1 MSDTLDVSELQQIHE
16 EMCLAWSID
25 PRRDVRDVTE
35 RWMGDKRPPWDPIW
49 NDFMVE
55 LPYDMHII
63 PIYQLLFPRLSVLS
77 FNDMIY
83 IPLTADHIKA
93 VKREIDRL
101 SEESVYGEPDSGEYG
116 EPDSGD
122 EEFEDDIYQY
132 IYTEEE
138 LDEELARIHNL
149 EPRALF
155 QDEPGPTH
163 QEHMECCR
171 RGLSIIEESME
182 SGEAINEGQY
192 IELANIFKRLSV

>member
-25 PRRDVRDVTE
+25 LRRDVRDVTE
-35 RWMGDKRPPWDPIW
+35 RWMSDERPPWDPIW

-77 FNDMIY
+77 FNDMRY

-93 VKREIDRL
+93 VKREIDRY
-101 SEESVYGEPDSGEYG
+101 EEPAYGEPDSGEYG

-122 EEFEDDIYQY
+122 EEFEDDIAYQA
-132 IYTEEE
+132 YTEEE
-138 LDEELARIHNL
+138 FDEAMDYIHNL

-155 QDEPGPTH
+155 QDEPGPSH
-163 QEHMECCR
+163 QEHLECCR

-192 IELANIFKRLSV
+192 IELANIFKRLAV

>member
-1 MSDTLDVSELQQIHE
+1 MSDTLNVSELQQIHE

-25 PRRDVRDVTE
+25 LRRHVNDVTE
-35 RWMGDKRPPWDPIW
+35 IWMGDERPPWDPIW

-55 LPYDMHII
+55 IPCDMHII

-77 FNDMIY
+77 FHDMRY

-101 SEESVYGEPDSGEYG
+101 SEESVYGEPDSG
-116 EPDSGD
+116 D
-122 EEFEDDIYQY
+122 EEFEDDISYQA
-132 IYTEEE
+132 YTEEE
-138 LDEELARIHNL
+138 FDYIHNL

-155 QDEPGPTH
+155 QGDPTQTH
-163 QEHMECCR
+163 QGHMECCR
-171 RGLSIIEESME
+171 RGLSIIEESMV

-192 IELANIFKRLSV
+192 IELANIFKRLAV